1 MSNPQCVSSAT
12 YQSSCIRLQTSSVD
26 SKRSSPGSWHI
37 FPLGLR
43 NSALDCAFIPPL
55 GNARLRSI
63 YVSIGLLIKIILVP
77 YTNQS
82 LPAIFDGS
90 SIHNISEPM
99 TEKEHADCSYF
110 LHSSILLY
118 AMVQQLHTTQI
129 CSPDAIDPMY
139 RGNMQMTCTRDTNF
153 D

>member
-1 MSNPQCVSSAT
+1 M
-12 YQSSCIRLQTSSVD
+12 R
-26 SKRSSPGSWHI
+26 RI
-37 FPLGLR
+37 FPLGSR
-43 NSALDCAFIPPL
+43 NSALDCALILPL
-55 GNARLRSI
+55 GIARLQGI

-82 LPAIFDGS
+82 LPAIFDSS
-90 SIHNISEPM
+90 SIHNVLAPM
-99 TEKEHADCSYF
+99 TGKEHADCSYF
-110 LHSSILLY
+110 LHSSIPLY

-139 RGNMQMTCTRDTNF
+139 RGNMQMICTRDTNF